1 MKSSETVN
9 LTPAQR
15 LHFDIYGFVL
25 LENVL
30 TPDEVDRMKDALH
43 RMKADPDLKSKRV
56 YAHKRGEHHIL
67 LGNLVEYDPA
77 LLEYAAHPKLVPLVE
92 EVVGGKVRLEETEAI
107 INRRDPEADIEE
119 APQTTL

>member
-1 MKSSETVN
+1 MKISITRSTELHDQFITRKDSSAWKTPKPLA

-30 TPDEVDRMKDALH
+30 TPDEVARMKGALH
-43 RMKADPDLKSKRV
+43 RMKADPDLESKRV
-56 YAHKRGEHHIL
+56 YSHGRGEHHIL

-77 LLEYAAHPKLVPLVE
+77 LLEYAAHP
-92 EVVGGKVRLEETEAI
+92 
-107 INRRDPEADIEE
+107 
-119 APQTTL
+119 